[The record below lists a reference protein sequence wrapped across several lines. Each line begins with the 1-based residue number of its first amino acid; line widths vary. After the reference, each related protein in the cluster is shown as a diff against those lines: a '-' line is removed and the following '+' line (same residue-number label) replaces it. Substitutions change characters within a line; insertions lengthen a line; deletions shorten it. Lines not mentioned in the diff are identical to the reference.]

1 MTLRF
6 QSHARRVVDHLIG
19 DATDD
24 DPSDEDAAF
33 VQRTQ
38 DPFLIENDCSDQLG
52 HVPMMRCGAIECQ
65 HCGKVFWQ

>member
-1 MTLRF
+1 MSLRF

-24 DPSDEDAAF
+24 DLSAADVAF

-52 HVPMMRCGAIECQ
+52 HVPMMGCGAIICA
-65 HCGKVFWQ
+65 HCEKVFWQ